1 MLKKII
7 FNSIPS
13 GTVNVGTILKESNR
27 SANTYVKILFGNC
40 WKFKWFGWFR
50 FFKAL
55 NEPAREIE
63 LNPLSD
69 GQYDFIGGQRSFKGA
84 GRRRHSSDGD
94 FDLNLIGWGTWNIE
108 PRRASIWRWL
118 PVPIIHYGKKFYPL
132 PNPRNCG
139 PNSIRILL
147 TSVSS
152 LFFCPQVA
160 YNERRSSRSVVL

>member
-1 MLKKII
+1 MRVRDLHYFLSDFGVWYLKKLAI
-7 FNSIPS
+7 FTLFPTASVTLKFSEYQNCIHNHGRFVACCILRCNNLLKHRPS
-13 GTVNVGTILKESNR
+13 TGSLT
-27 SANTYVKILFGNC
+27 
-40 WKFKWFGWFR
+40 
-50 FFKAL
+50 
-55 NEPAREIE
+55 

-118 PVPIIHYGKKFYPL
+118 PVPIIHYGKKFHPL

-160 YNERRSSRSVVL
+160 YN